1 MLHIGIG
8 MDKYL
13 ITTAFDT
20 LPPEKQ
26 LIFGFKGQTSRR
38 NFFRNIYIHNS
49 DGFRVPFKKLLVAGN
64 LINLFGFA
72 KTKYFLFN
80 LPSIFVFYVRYFRQL
95 KLGLYE
101 TIFFYV
107 SYKKIIS
114 SNKGIFFKVI
124 EFNGRDFIFHMLV
137 KNFNSKVVYFL
148 HTMKPLS
155 KIDKIFLKQISKS
168 NYLYLIA
175 PSQYHLELISKFIP
189 TENLIL
195 SNYNSLLRVPG
206 QKRFKF
212 SDTSQYLVLLNGD
225 RSDRLFLTEVERIFG
240 NNLVIRPHPSD
251 TSSFDY
257 PIQISNMNTFRG
269 VIYNKSS
276 AILRLEWINLPK
288 LFVAVLEDDVDILD
302 DARMVSKD
310 SLMINEEY
318 ILKKFHTLQDDENFW
333 RRLSENF
340 SSE

>member
-1 MLHIGIG
+1 MLHIRIG

-20 LPPEKQ
+20 LKPEKQ

-38 NFFRNIYIHNS
+38 NFFKNIYIHNS

-72 KTKYFLFN
+72 KTKNFLFN
-80 LPSIFVFYVRYFRQL
+80 LPSIFIFYVRYFRQL
-95 KLGLYE
+95 KLGFYE
-101 TIFFYV
+101 TIFFYI

-114 SNKGIFFKVI
+114 SNKGVFFKAI
-124 EFNGRDFIFHMLV
+124 EFNGVDFIFHMLV
-137 KNFNSKVVYFL
+137 KKLNLKVVYFL

-155 KIDKIFLKQISKS
+155 TIDKNFLKLISKS
-168 NYLYLIA
+168 NHLYLIA
-175 PSQYHLELISKFIP
+175 PCQYHFELINQFIP
-189 TENLIL
+189 TKNLIL
-195 SNYNSLLRVPG
+195 SNYNSLLRVPR

-212 SDTSQYLVLLNGD
+212 SETARYLVLLNGD
-225 RSDRLFLTEVERIFG
+225 NSDRLFLTAVERIFG
-240 NNLVIRPHPSD
+240 NNLVLRPHPSD
-251 TSSFDY
+251 TSLFNY
-257 PIQISNMNTFRG
+257 PIQISDMNTFRG

-276 AILRLEWINLPK
+276 AVLRLEWIHLPK
-288 LFVAVLEDDVDILD
+288 LFVAVLEGDVDILD
-302 DARMVSKD
+302 DARSISKD
-310 SLMINEEY
+310 SSMINEEY